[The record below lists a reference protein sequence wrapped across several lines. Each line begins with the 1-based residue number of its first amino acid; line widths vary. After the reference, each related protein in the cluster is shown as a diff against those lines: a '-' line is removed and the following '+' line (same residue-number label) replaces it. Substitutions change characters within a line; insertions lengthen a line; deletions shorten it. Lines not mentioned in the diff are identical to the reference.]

1 MPLQLY
7 GFVNSTCTNRVRTVL
22 EEKGVEIEFI
32 PINLAQN
39 EQKSESYLN
48 DFHPFGK
55 VPVLRDTET
64 GVQIFESRAI
74 AQYIAAKYQGKG
86 AVLFPS
92 ETDLKAYAL
101 YQQALSIEQ
110 SYFDPIVSQIAYE
123 KVFKP
128 RKGHGPTDEARVKTL
143 LNQLDLTL
151 QGYERVLSKQSYLGG
166 DNVTL
171 ADLYHLPYGTFVE
184 KFGFSELVDKYPAF
198 KKWWEG
204 LKNRDS
210 WKKLTQ

>member
-1 MPLQLY
+1 MSLQLY
-7 GFVNSTCTNRVRTVL
+7 GFPASTCTNRVRTVL

-32 PINLAQN
+32 PINLAQS

-55 VPVLRDTET
+55 VPVFRDTET

-74 AQYIAAKYQGKG
+74 AQYIATKYQGKG
-86 AVLFPS
+86 TALAPS

-101 YQQALSIEQ
+101 YQQ

-123 KVFKP
+123 KVFKA
-128 RKGHGPTDEARVKTL
+128 RKGHGPTDEAKVKAL
-143 LNQLDLTL
+143 LDQLDLVL
-151 QGYERVLSKQSYLGG
+151 QGYERVLSKQKYLGG
-166 DNVTL
+166 DNLTL
-171 ADLYHLPYGTFVE
+171 ADLYHLPYGAFVE
-184 KFGFSELVDKYPAF
+184 PFGFAELVDRYPAF

-204 LKNRDS
+204 LKSRDS